1 MEKYIT
7 WFVLFLRSQ
16 LRKPTFYIQMLV
28 YACILYVIAN
38 TKIPDQTCRVVALCT
53 NGQQEAE
60 AVADE
65 LAGSDSM
72 FTFVRTGDN
81 AEMTEMVTSGKAE
94 CGFEFCKD
102 FDKRVSDGDIEATV
116 KFVSSDFTTKGL
128 VARETV
134 FTAFYRIYGKQLL
147 AAQGKQLFSSDDAAE
162 KIQERYRYYLEGN
175 KVFKVIFEQDG
186 AEAGSDVEV
195 KSSEA
200 VIDTEVKS
208 SGIGSD
214 EEVSNAKT
222 DGGVDYIRGTVAL
235 LIFMSLLFANREDI
249 GTLSMI
255 GRKKCIFVYDI
266 ASVTFQS
273 ILGFAVIRMY
283 AGKKCAALTWYADL
297 AYFLLFIMISCV
309 WCRIFALIM
318 RSTTAYDA
326 WILPVMLACVVL
338 CPIFFSLSE
347 IIPAAKCL
355 GYIFPPGMYLGLTG
369 L

>member
-81 AEMTEMVTSGKAE
+81 AKMAEMVTSGKAE

-134 FTAFYRIYGKQLL
+134 FTAFDRIYGKQLL

-186 AEAGSDVEV
+186 AGAGSD
-195 KSSEA
+195 A
-200 VIDTEVKS
+200 EVKS
-208 SGIGSD
+208 SGIGD
-214 EEVSNAKT
+214 DTAALNMVA
-222 DGGVDYIRGTVAL
+222 DGGVDYIRGAVAL